1 MGYFCTKCSKVQ
13 RIRTKDIAQKA
24 GVSLGTVDRVIHNRE
39 GVSKKSREKVL
50 SIMKE
55 LGYEPNRYASALASN
70 RSFSFAC
77 LIPAHSEGEYWEQ
90 VEKGLVDGSR
100 EFADLG
106 INLTFFYYDSFDY
119 PSFGASAG
127 KILEGEFNAVIIG
140 PTVKEFTLP
149 FTSVLDGR
157 GIPYI
162 FVDANIEG
170 ASPLAYFAQH
180 AIMSGYFT
188 AGIVLPLRERCGER
202 VAVFETSRKN
212 LTGSNQQVSREEGFR
227 KWICDNSSP
236 VSLLKV
242 NLPPERDRNYDAKI
256 LGEFFRKNPDI
267 KTGVIFNSRAYAV
280 GEYLRDNSIRDF
292 DLTGYDLLPRNV
304 ECLKGGWISRLIS
317 QRPHEQG
324 YEAVKALC
332 GKLILHKETRPE
344 NLMPIDLLTRD
355 NIDFYFQ

>member
-1 MGYFCTKCSKVQ
+1 MQ

-70 RSFSFAC
+70 KRFNFAC
-77 LIPAHSEGEYWEQ
+77 IIPSHSDGEYWEQ
-90 VEKGLVDGSR
+90 VEKGLEDGSK

-106 INLTFFYYDSFDY
+106 ISLTFHYYDSFDY
-119 PSFGASAG
+119 PSFTIAAE
-127 KILEGEFNAVIIG
+127 KILEQDANAVIIG

-149 FTSVLDGR
+149 FTSVLDSK

-170 ASPLAYFAQH
+170 ASPLAFFAQH

-188 AGIVLPLRERCGER
+188 AGIVLPLRLRYGEK
-202 VAVFETSRKN
+202 VAIFETSRKN

-227 KWICDNSSP
+227 KWISENSSP
-236 VSLLKV
+236 VSILKV
-242 NLPPERDRNYDAKI
+242 SLPPERDKDYDANI
-256 LGEFFRKNPDI
+256 LGDFFSKNPDV

-280 GEYLRDNSIRDF
+280 GEYLRDNSIKDF

-317 QRPHEQG
+317 QRPHQQG
-324 YEAVKALC
+324 YEAVRALC
-332 GKLILHKETRPE
+332 SELILRKETRSE
-344 NLMPIDLLTRD
+344 NLMPIDLLTKD
-355 NIDFYFQ
+355 NIDFYIQ